1 MGAWEY
7 SRCIA
12 VNKLY
17 LNIRGTYRDAS
28 LPTKVGIP
36 TFLRFLQRFPTF
48 SYLRAALNVSPEP
61 PKMAHSNPKIQK
73 NSPGSAPGPHRED
86 KVKSS
91 VPPQLN
97 LFKSL
102 SFLLI
107 SIWYILISIF
117 WFSIKFSFQQY
128 ITCLWFEED
137 QMAKIIKNV
146 WKLDPFYWFFAR
158 NT

>member
-1 MGAWEY
+1 M
-7 SRCIA
+7 
-12 VNKLY
+12 K
-17 LNIRGTYRDAS
+17 
-28 LPTKVGIP
+28 
-36 TFLRFLQRFPTF
+36 
-48 SYLRAALNVSPEP
+48 
-61 PKMAHSNPKIQK
+61 
-73 NSPGSAPGPHRED
+73 D

-91 VPPQLN
+91 GPPQLD

-117 WFSIKFSFQQY
+117 WFAIKFSFQQY
-128 ITCLWFEED
+128 TTCLWFEED

-146 WKLDPFYWFFAR
+146 WKLHRFYWFFAR